1 MKTRIFGLLG
11 YPLSHSFSPSY
22 FEQKFRNEGIY
33 EAEYILLPFE
43 NLSEVRQRIENAGVQ
58 GFNVTI
64 PYKTAIISYLDAI
77 SPECAEI
84 GAVNTVKVKDNRWT
98 GYNTDVIGFEQSLL
112 EFLPN
117 LTGVRALILGDGGAA
132 RAVKFVFRKLG
143 IPYHTISRKK
153 GFTGYDELNKSMI
166 DYHPLIVNTTPL
178 GMYPDV
184 DGCPPIPYEYLDE
197 RHFLYDLIYN
207 PEKTLFLTKGEARG
221 AKIKNGLQM
230 LQIQAESAWQIWN
243 Q

>member
-11 YPLSHSFSPSY
+11 YPLSHSFSPLY
-22 FEQKFRNEGIY
+22 FEQKFRNEGIHD
-33 EAEYILLPFE
+33 AEYILLPFE
-43 NLSEVRQRIENAGVQ
+43 NLSEVRQRIENAGIL

-98 GYNTDVIGFEQSLL
+98 GYNTDVIGFEQSFR
-112 EFLPN
+112 EFIPN
-117 LTGVRALILGDGGAA
+117 LKGVRALILGDGGAA
-132 RAVKFVFRKLG
+132 RALKFVFRKLG
-143 IPYHTISRKK
+143 IPYHTISRKE

-184 DGCPPIPYEYLDE
+184 DSCPPIPYEYLDE

-207 PEKTLFLTKGEARG
+207 PEKTLFLAKGEARG